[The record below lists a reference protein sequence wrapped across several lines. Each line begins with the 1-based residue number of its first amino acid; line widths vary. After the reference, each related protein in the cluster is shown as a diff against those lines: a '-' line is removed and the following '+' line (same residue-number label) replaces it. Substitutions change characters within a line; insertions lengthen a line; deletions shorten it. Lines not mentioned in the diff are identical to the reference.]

1 MHAWKPALCKDW
13 NFITCLS
20 LSTVICVL
28 APTPTHTCSHTHSNS
43 CSLNFSSS
51 VILSV
56 FGDPNTPYLGS
67 PNILPMLLLT
77 YMFLS
82 SSLQQGFHAHI
93 NTLNIF
99 GDPKGKE
106 SRQQP
111 AADVTATH
119 ILFQLCLHPLIR
131 HIIMQDR
138 KQELHKEKTTW

>member
-1 MHAWKPALCKDW
+1 
-13 NFITCLS
+13 
-20 LSTVICVL
+20 
-28 APTPTHTCSHTHSNS
+28 
-43 CSLNFSSS
+43 
-51 VILSV
+51 
-56 FGDPNTPYLGS
+56 
-67 PNILPMLLLT
+67 MLLLT

-99 GDPKGKE
+99 GDHKGKE
-106 SRQQP
+106 SKQQP

-138 KQELHKEKTTW
+138 KQELHKEKTT